1 MRKIYQL
8 LFSFVLI
15 IIVLISC
22 SKIES
27 LDTATTVSNTP
38 SVVTDTATAN
48 IAVNAFEAVKLNFGL
63 NIDVNNL
70 FNYANQ
76 IKPNYITK
84 DNSGNNRITNAKAT
98 LGRVLFYDKKLSVNN
113 TISCAS
119 CHKQEFAFSD
129 TAVLSNGVLGG
140 RTVRHAMRLVN
151 ARFGNE
157 AKFFWDERAASL
169 ELQITQPIVNHDEMG
184 FSGATGRGNLNTLL
198 TKLQATTYYNELFK
212 FVYGDVNVT
221 QPRIQECLAQF
232 VRSIQSFDTKYDAGR
247 TQVNND
253 NANFPNFTALENQ
266 GKNLFLTRPNFDGNS
281 NRTGGGLGC
290 NGCHRAPEFDIDPNS
305 RNNGFI
311 SVANSTATDITVT
324 RSPTIRELLKTNGN
338 LNGRFMHSG
347 GLRDLNAVLN
357 HYNQGIL
364 VNANLDN
371 RLRPNGRTAQKL
383 NLTPAEANAVIA
395 FLKTLSGTNVYIDSK
410 WSNPFIV
417 N

>member
-15 IIVLISC
+15 IIVSISC

-27 LDTATTVSNTP
+27 LNTNTTASNTP
-38 SVVTDTATAN
+38 SAVTDTNTAN
-48 IAVNAFEAVKLNFGL
+48 IAVNAFEAVKVNFGL

-84 DNSGNNRITNAKAT
+84 DNTGNNRITNAKAT

-129 TAVLSNGVLGG
+129 TSVLSNGVLGG

-184 FSGATGRGNLNTLL
+184 FSGAAGRGNITTLL
-198 TKLQATTYYNELFK
+198 TKLQATNYYNELFK

-221 QPRIQECLAQF
+221 QPRLQECLAQF
-232 VRSIQSFDTKYDAGR
+232 VRSIQSFDSKYDAGR
-247 TQVNND
+247 SQVNND
-253 NANFPNFTALENQ
+253 NVNFPNFTTLENQ

-311 SVANSTATDITVT
+311 AVANSTLTDITVT
-324 RSPTIRELLKTNGN
+324 RSPSIRDLIRSNGN
-338 LNGRFMHSG
+338 TNGRFMHSG

-357 HYNQGIL
+357 HYNQGIVL
-364 VNANLDN
+364 NANLDN

-383 NLTPAEANAVIA
+383 NLTAAETNALIA
-395 FLKTLSGTNVYIDSK
+395 FLRTLSGTNVYIDSK
-410 WSNPFIV
+410 WSNPFVV

>member
-15 IIVLISC
+15 IIVSISC

-27 LDTATTVSNTP
+27 LNSNTTASNTP
-38 SVVTDTATAN
+38 SAVTDTNTAN
-48 IAVNAFEAVKLNFGL
+48 IAVNAFEAVKVNFGL

-84 DNSGNNRITNAKAT
+84 DNTGNNRITNAKAT

-129 TAVLSNGVLGG
+129 TSVLSNGVLGG

-184 FSGATGRGNLNTLL
+184 FSGAAGRGNITTLL
-198 TKLQATTYYNELFK
+198 TKLQATNYYNELFK

-221 QPRIQECLAQF
+221 QPRLQECLAQF
-232 VRSIQSFDTKYDAGR
+232 VRSIQSFDSKYDAGR
-247 TQVNND
+247 SQVNND
-253 NANFPNFTALENQ
+253 NVNFPNFTTLENQ

-311 SVANSTATDITVT
+311 AVANSTLTDITVT
-324 RSPTIRELLKTNGN
+324 RSPSIRDLIRSNGN
-338 LNGRFMHSG
+338 TNGRFMHSG

-357 HYNQGIL
+357 HYNQGIVL
-364 VNANLDN
+364 NANLDN

-383 NLTPAEANAVIA
+383 NLTAAETNALIA
-395 FLKTLSGTNVYIDSK
+395 FLRTLSGTNVYIDSK
-410 WSNPFIV
+410 WSNPFVV